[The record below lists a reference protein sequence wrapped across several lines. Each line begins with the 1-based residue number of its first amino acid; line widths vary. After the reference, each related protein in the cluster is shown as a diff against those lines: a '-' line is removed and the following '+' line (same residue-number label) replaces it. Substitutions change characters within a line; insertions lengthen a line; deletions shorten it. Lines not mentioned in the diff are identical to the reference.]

1 MIRVARFFERCAV
14 KCSSCGCDDDK
25 VLESRS
31 VRGGVAIRRRRVCVQ
46 CGHRFTT
53 YEEILR
59 DSLMVI
65 KQDGRIEEFSRQK
78 LLNGITRACRKRPV
92 TLQRIEW
99 IVDKII
105 EQIEQDFDLEV
116 PSREIGERVMRN
128 LMSIDQVAYV
138 RFASV
143 YRRFE
148 DVDQFV
154 SEVKSMH
161 GPEIKSKLPTEEV
174 KPADEAVKLES
185 PENA

>member
-1 MIRVARFFERCAV
+1 M
-14 KCSSCGCDDDK
+14 KCSSCGVDDDK

-31 VRGGVAIRRRRVCVQ
+31 VRGGVAIRRRRVCLQ

-65 KQDGRIEEFSRQK
+65 KQDGRLEEFSRQK
-78 LLNGITRACRKRPV
+78 LLNGLTRACRKRPV
-92 TLQRIEW
+92 ALQKIEW
-99 IVDKII
+99 MVDNII
-105 EQIEQDFDLEV
+105 DQIENDYDLEV
-116 PSREIGERVMRN
+116 PSREIGERVMKR
-128 LMSIDQVAYV
+128 LVEVDQVAYV

-154 SEVKSMH
+154 NEVRRMH
-161 GPEIKSKLPTEEV
+161 DPG
-174 KPADEAVKLES
+174 EA
-185 PENA
+185 P

>member
-1 MIRVARFFERCAV
+1 MRCA
-14 KCSSCGCDDDK
+14 SCGCDDDK

-31 VRGGVAIRRRRVCVQ
+31 VRGGIAIRRRRVCLQ

-59 DSLMVI
+59 DSLMVV
-65 KQDGRIEEFSRQK
+65 KQDGRLEEFSRQK

-92 TLQRIEW
+92 SLQKIEW
-99 IVDKII
+99 TVDKII
-105 EQIEQDFDLEV
+105 EQLESDYDLEV
-116 PSREIGERVMRN
+116 PSREVGERVMQA
-128 LMSIDQVAYV
+128 LVSLDQVAYV

-161 GPEIKSKLPTEEV
+161 TPEV
-174 KPADEAVKLES
+174 KAKSADEEGKGGEEGAKQEL
-185 PENA
+185 PGNA

>member
-1 MIRVARFFERCAV
+1 M
-14 KCSSCGCDDDK
+14 KCSSCGSDDDK

-31 VRGGVAIRRRRVCVQ
+31 ARGGVAIRRRRVCLQ

-65 KQDGRIEEFSRQK
+65 KQDGRLEEFSRQK

-92 TLQRIEW
+92 TLQQIEW
-99 IVDKII
+99 MVDKII
-105 EQIEQDFDLEV
+105 EQIEADYDLEV
-116 PSREIGERVMRN
+116 PSRDIGERVMRG
-128 LMSIDQVAYV
+128 LMSLDQVAYV

-161 GPEIKSKLPTEEV
+161 TPEPKTK
-174 KPADEAVKLES
+174 AVDGATHDAPPVLGTS
-185 PENA
+185 ENG

>member
-1 MIRVARFFERCAV
+1 MRFAVLCRRCAGENAEM
-14 KCSSCGCDDDK
+14 KCSSCGSDDDK

-31 VRGGVAIRRRRVCVQ
+31 ARGGLAIRRRRVCLQ
-46 CGHRFTT
+46 CGNRFTT

-59 DSLMVI
+59 DSLMVT
-65 KQDGRIEEFSRQK
+65 KRDGRIEEFSRQK

-92 TLQRIEW
+92 TLDKIEW
-99 IVDKII
+99 MVDKII
-105 EQIEQDFDLEV
+105 EKLEADYDLEV
-116 PSREIGERVMRN
+116 PSREIGEMVMRT
-128 LMSIDQVAYV
+128 LRELDQVAYV

-161 GPEIKSKLPTEEV
+161 DPSDSNKP
-174 KPADEAVKLES
+174 PADKERGLTPPATD
-185 PENA
+185 A

>member
-1 MIRVARFFERCAV
+1 M
-14 KCSSCGCDDDK
+14 KCSSCDCDDDK

-31 VRGGVAIRRRRVCVQ
+31 VRGGIAIRRRRVCLE

-92 TLQRIEW
+92 TLQMIEW
-99 IVDKII
+99 MVDKII
-105 EQIEQDFDLEV
+105 EQIEQDYDLEV
-116 PSREIGERVMRN
+116 PSREIGERVMKN
-128 LMSIDQVAYV
+128 LMSVDQVAYV

-161 GPEIKSKLPTEEV
+161 TPEPKGKLV
-174 KPADEAVKLES
+174 GDETQGVDVSATLES